1 MSDTDDT
8 AAAKR
13 GTFFLLVLGI
23 CGAVMGVGFLVVG
36 LVDLWAG
43 RWFGSGGGFPPAVIG
58 ALLGLATVRVVG
70 LWRKARG
77 LLQHR
82 PT

>member
-1 MSDTDDT
+1 V
-8 AAAKR
+8 ARR
-13 GTFFLLVLGI
+13 GTFFLLVLSI
-23 CGAVMGVGFLVVG
+23 CGAGVAVGFLVAG
-36 LVDLWAG
+36 LVNIWAG
-43 RWFGSGGGFPPAVIG
+43 RWFGSGGGLPSAIIG
-58 ALLGLATVRVVG
+58 AILGLATIRVVG